1 MTEIEEKLRY
11 SFKDK
16 KLLREALTHSSY
28 NKKHCNERLEFLG
41 DSVLS
46 AVVARHLF
54 VTLPNLSEGSLT
66 KLKAG
71 LVCEASLYSFAVGI
85 SLGRFIIMSRGEEMS
100 GGRERK
106 SILADAFE
114 AVIAAIFLDS
124 GYEAAENYILRFL
137 PDVTTVSSRHM
148 QGDFKTELQEVTQS
162 RHLGK
167 PSYETG
173 GIADDMMFTSSVFI
187 DGKNL
192 GTGRGASKKEA
203 EQSAAKFALTALEN
217 I

>member
-1 MTEIEEKLRY
+1 MDIEEKLQY

-54 VTLPNLSEGSLT
+54 VTLPNKSEGSLT

-71 LVCEASLYSFAVGI
+71 LVCETSLYNFAESI
-85 SLGRFIIMSRGEEMS
+85 SLGKFIIMSRGAESS
-100 GGRERK
+100 GGRRRR

-114 AVIAAIFLDS
+114 AVIAAIFLDG
-124 GYEAAENYILRFL
+124 GYDAAETYILRFL

-162 RHLGK
+162 KQLGK

-173 GIADDMMFTSSVFI
+173 EIADDMLFTSSVYLG
-187 DGKNL
+187 GKNL

-203 EQSAAKFALTALEN
+203 EQNAAKAALAVYTE
-217 I
+217 